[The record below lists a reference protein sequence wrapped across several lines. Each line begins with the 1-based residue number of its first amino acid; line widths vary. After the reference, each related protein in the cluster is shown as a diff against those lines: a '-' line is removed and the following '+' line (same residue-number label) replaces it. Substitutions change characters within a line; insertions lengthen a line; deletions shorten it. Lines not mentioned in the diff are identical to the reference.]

1 MVEHRRERRRA
12 ISLRAGPSEVDNVT
26 LSDVN
31 LRIHAWAARAT
42 GRQLA
47 EMGDRL
53 DREWAERL
61 PNQWPVPQTLH
72 VTSPAHALTRSIYRG
87 IQGQLW
93 GVKSLSGVA
102 KAWLASSV
110 HRQATQRAEAW
121 VAWVSSIEPPNY
133 PGWAKA
139 TLATVAL
146 VATATICTALW
157 KE

>member
-31 LRIHAWAARAT
+31 LRATRTT

-47 EMGDRL
+47 EIGDRL

-61 PNQWPVPQTLH
+61 PNQWPVPQTFH
-72 VTSPAHALTRSIYRG
+72 VTMPAHGSKTRMG

-93 GVKSLSGVA
+93 GVKSLPGVA
-102 KAWLASSV
+102 KAWLASAV

-121 VAWVSSIEPPNY
+121 VAWVR
-133 PGWAKA
+133 ATT

-146 VATATICTALW
+146 VAT
-157 KE
+157 KG

>member
-1 MVEHRRERRRA
+1 MVEHGRERCRA
-12 ISLRAGPSEVDNVT
+12 ISIRAGPSEVDNVT

-31 LRIHAWAARAT
+31 LRIHAWAARTT
-42 GRQLA
+42 GCQLA

-53 DREWAERL
+53 DREWAERHS
-61 PNQWPVPQTLH
+61 NQWPVPQTLH
-72 VTSPAHALTRSIYRG
+72 VTSPAHALTRSIHRG
-87 IQGQLW
+87 IQGQIW
-93 GVKSLSGVA
+93 GVKSLPGVA
-102 KAWLASSV
+102 KACLASAV

-121 VAWVSSIEPPNY
+121 VSSIQPANCL
-133 PGWAKA
+133 GWAKA

>member
-1 MVEHRRERRRA
+1 MVEHRRERSCA

-31 LRIHAWAARAT
+31 LRIHARAART
-42 GRQLA
+42 VGRQLA

-53 DREWAERL
+53 DREWEERL
-61 PNQWPVPQTLH
+61 SNQWPVPQTLH
-72 VTSPAHALTRSIYRG
+72 VTRPSHVLSRSIYRG
-87 IQGQLW
+87 IRGQLW
-93 GVKSLSGVA
+93 DVKSLPGVA
-102 KAWLASSV
+102 KAWLASAV
-110 HRQATQRAEAW
+110 HSPATQRAEAW
-121 VAWVSSIEPPNY
+121 VTWVSSIQPANC

-146 VATATICTALW
+146 VATVTICTALW

>member
-1 MVEHRRERRRA
+1 MVEHRRERCRA
-12 ISLRAGPSEVDNVT
+12 LSLRAGPSEVDNVT

-31 LRIHAWAARAT
+31 LRIHARAARTT

-47 EMGDRL
+47 EIGDRL

-61 PNQWPVPQTLH
+61 PNQWPVLQTLH
-72 VTSPAHALTRSIYRG
+72 VTRPPHTLTRSIYRG

-93 GVKSLSGVA
+93 GVKSLPGVA
-102 KAWLASSV
+102 KAWLASAV

-121 VAWVSSIEPPNY
+121 VSSIQPANC